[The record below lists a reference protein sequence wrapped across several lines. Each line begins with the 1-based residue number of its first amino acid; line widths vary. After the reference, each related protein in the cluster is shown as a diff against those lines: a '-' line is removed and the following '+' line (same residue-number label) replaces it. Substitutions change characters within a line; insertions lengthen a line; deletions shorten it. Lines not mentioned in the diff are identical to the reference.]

1 MVYIK
6 SKPKPASQ
14 FQLRELMKYLLED
27 YECDVMKT
35 FVIEQGQRF
44 NLIEYCLRDYRK
56 GKKIAIQSLELI
68 IKYGHNLDLNKRMF
82 KQEYVFHVWDRNNSL
97 YQWLFI

>member
-27 YECDVMKT
+27 YKCDVMKT
-35 FVIEQGQRF
+35 YVIEQGQRF
-44 NLIEYCLRDYRK
+44 NMIEYCLRNIMITDY
-56 GKKIAIQSLELI
+56 IAIQSLELI
-68 IKYGHNLDLNKRMF
+68 IKHGRNLDFNKRMF
-82 KQEYVFHVWDRNNSL
+82 KQDVFRGAGYDERKK
-97 YQWLFI
+97 